1 VCYNTVMGG
10 MKSIVEMCGILAGSQ
25 ITVSLINL
33 TGFGVKLSDVIVS
46 IGQGNMFLCLIC
58 SMIVCIILGMGL
70 PTTAAYVL
78 GAAVLAPPLI
88 TLGLSPL
95 VAHLFVMYYACLSA
109 ITPPVCV
116 AVFMASGLAKANW
129 FKVGGLACMI
139 ALPAFI
145 VPFTFCYNPAL
156 ILEGPILEIIIGVAS
171 AAIGVCFIDVCI
183 VGQLRARVAMPLRLV
198 MLAGGIMM
206 VIPSYLLSVVGL
218 VVGGGAF
225 LLAWQKKA
233 AAETR

>member
-1 VCYNTVMGG
+1 
-10 MKSIVEMCGILAGSQ
+10 
-25 ITVSLINL
+25 
-33 TGFGVKLSDVIVS
+33 
-46 IGQGNMFLCLIC
+46 
-58 SMIVCIILGMGL
+58 MGL

-129 FKVGGLACMI
+129 FKVGVISCMI

-156 ILEGPILEIIIGVAS
+156 ILEGALIEIIISVAS
-171 AAIGVCFIDVCI
+171 AAIGVCLIDMCI
-183 VGQLRARVAMPLRLV
+183 VGYLRAPVSWTLRLI
-198 MLAGGIMM
+198 MLAGGVMM
-206 VIPSYLLSVVGL
+206 VIPSYLLSVIGL
-218 VVGGGAF
+218 AVGGGAF
-225 LLAWQKKA
+225 LLAWQKRA
-233 AAETR
+233 AAEAR